1 MSLAAASIVECHFKD
16 SLNLSACICAGIVGM
31 IVAFVFF
38 SEIHAARKLTDAH
51 KIGSADYI
59 FAQRR
64 LAMDQRRE
72 CGHRPD
78 ICKQSQLLP
87 HCQKTLLGA
96 NLQVEYGCRTEDRR
110 QPRTARHRHHGIH
123 YMSLQGT
130 DRRRRRSQPRRPK
143 LRQTPLHDRSDGTP
157 RSSLSRPRAIF
168 LDRCHHLGQKCYLQF
183 H

>member
-64 LAMDQRRE
+64 LVDQRRE

-87 HCQKTLLGA
+87 HCQKTLFGA
-96 NLQVEYGCRTEDRR
+96 NLQVGPVVE
-110 QPRTARHRHHGIH
+110 PRIADSREQHGIGITA
-123 YMSLQGT
+123 YIICLFRERIADGV
-130 DRRRRRSQPRRPK
+130 
-143 LRQTPLHDRSDGTP
+143 DRS
-157 RSSLSRPRAIF
+157 RA
-168 LDRCHHLGQKCYLQF
+168 DQS
-183 H
+183 